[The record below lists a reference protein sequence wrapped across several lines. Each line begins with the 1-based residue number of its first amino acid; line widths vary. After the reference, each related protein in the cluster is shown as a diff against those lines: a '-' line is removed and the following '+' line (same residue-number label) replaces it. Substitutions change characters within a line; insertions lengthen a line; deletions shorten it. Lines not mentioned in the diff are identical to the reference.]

1 VLIWIQ
7 ISCDLTPFR
16 MMFPDILENNDAFF
30 TVSLYYNTNVRKN
43 SFRKMTLKMK
53 ALDRFEMAITLDQSM
68 ERDISEDSSPC
79 KYCCEN
85 IK

>member
-1 VLIWIQ
+1 
-7 ISCDLTPFR
+7 
-16 MMFPDILENNDAFF
+16 MFPDILENNDAFF
-30 TVSLYYNTNVRKN
+30 TVSQYYNTNVRKN

-53 ALDRFEMAITLDQSM
+53 ALDRFEMSITFDQSM
-68 ERDISEDSSPC
+68 ERDISEDSSPY